1 MKTIILLLM
10 LTLTMSLSSQEY
22 YLQATKMSISDGVSV
37 ESFDSDVKMILNI
50 DTKRCIIYSKKMQ
63 IIDYEV
69 DREFIDE
76 DDYSV
81 TECVATD
88 SYYKN
93 IKFTLLIHPALN
105 IILVQIIYRDLG
117 YIYKCHLVSEF

>member
-69 DREFIDE
+69 DREFVDE

-88 SYYKN
+88 SDYKN
-93 IKFTLLIHPALN
+93 IKFTLLIHPTLN
-105 IILVQIIYRDLG
+105 IILVQVIYRDLG

>member
-69 DREFIDE
+69 DREFVDE

-88 SYYKN
+88 SDYKN
-93 IKFTLLIHPALN
+93 IKFTLLIHPTLN
-105 IILVQIIYRDLG
+105 IILVQVIYRDLG
-117 YIYKCHLVSEF
+117 YMYKCHLVSKF